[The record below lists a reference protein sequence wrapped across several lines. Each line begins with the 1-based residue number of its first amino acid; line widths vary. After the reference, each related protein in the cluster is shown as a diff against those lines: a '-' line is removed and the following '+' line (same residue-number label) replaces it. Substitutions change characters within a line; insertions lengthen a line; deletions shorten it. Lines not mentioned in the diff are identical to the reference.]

1 MEILLSPSEGNI
13 RPNDPVTLT
22 CLVNS
27 SYPKVNSVQWVKDG
41 VRLETQSRMLQ
52 LSQAAWEDAGVYT
65 CQAENSVGSSVSLP
79 VSLHIFSES
88 WMSLGLEDGSWPGG
102 QRGARPRCLLGRGY
116 GVPAWLHTD
125 DKPPWQGGMS
135 GGSW

>member
-13 RPNDPVTLT
+13 RPDDPVTLT

-41 VRLETQSRMLQ
+41 IRLETQSRMLQ

-88 WMSLGLEDGSWPGG
+88 WMSLGLD
-102 QRGARPRCLLGRGY
+102 
-116 GVPAWLHTD
+116 
-125 DKPPWQGGMS
+125 
-135 GGSW
+135 

>member
-1 MEILLSPSEGNI
+1 MGLLKAEVRSVPPHAHSGTLPDTPPLCLADAPKGVEILLSPSEGNI
-13 RPNDPVTLT
+13 RPDDPVTLT

-41 VRLETQSRMLQ
+41 TRLETQSRMLQ

-88 WMSLGLEDGSWPGG
+88 WMSLGLD
-102 QRGARPRCLLGRGY
+102 
-116 GVPAWLHTD
+116 
-125 DKPPWQGGMS
+125 
-135 GGSW
+135 